1 MVTFARR
8 VEDEDKRS
16 RRNLREKL
24 RLARNEAK
32 LSQAVVA
39 YMCGCTQSY
48 LSKVERT
55 GRVDFVRLQRLA
67 AVYAKPLEW
76 FQTLDDPFSGEERF
90 YLGWALEDWE
100 QLEKLRHWL
109 VPKGWGRQMAR
120 IFGYVGAYMASP
132 QYKRLL
138 AGESFSSVFSSVLTP
153 EKPPNFSSN
162 EKKEPTD

>member
-8 VEDEDKRS
+8 IGDEDKRS
-16 RRNLREKL
+16 RKRLCEKL
-24 RLARNEAK
+24 RLARSETK
-32 LSQAVVA
+32 LSQVVVA
-39 YMCGCTQSY
+39 YMLGCSQSY

-55 GRVDFVRLQRLA
+55 GRVDFVRMQRLA
-67 AVYAKPLEW
+67 AIYARPLEW

-100 QLEKLRHWL
+100 KLEKLRHWI
-109 VPKGWGRQMAR
+109 VPKGWGQQMAR
-120 IFGYVGAYMASP
+120 IFGYVGAYIASP

-138 AGESFSSVFSSVLTP
+138 AGESFSSVFGSALTP
-153 EKPPNFSSN
+153 EQPPNFSPN

>member
-8 VEDEDKRS
+8 VADEDKRS
-16 RRNLREKL
+16 RRSLREKL

-39 YMCGCTQSY
+39 YMLGCSQSY

-55 GRVDFVRLQRLA
+55 GRVAFVRLQRLA
-67 AVYAKPLEW
+67 AIYARPLEW
-76 FQTLDDPFSGEERF
+76 FQTLDDPFCGEERF
-90 YLGWALEDWE
+90 YGGCALGDWE
-100 QLEKLRHWL
+100 KLEKLRHWI
-109 VPKGWGRQMAR
+109 VPSGWGRQIAR

-138 AGESFSSVFSSVLTP
+138 AGESFSSVFGSVLTP
-153 EKPPNFSSN
+153 EKPNFSPK